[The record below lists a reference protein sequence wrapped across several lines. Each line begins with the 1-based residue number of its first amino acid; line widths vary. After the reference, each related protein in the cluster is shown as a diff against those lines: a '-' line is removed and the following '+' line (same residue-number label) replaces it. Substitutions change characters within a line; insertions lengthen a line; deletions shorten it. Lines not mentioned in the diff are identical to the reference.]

1 MKRILIVLLVLF
13 SFSTIQAQTYKNAAA
28 EAFKTEIS
36 KDTVQLVDVRT
47 PGEYTQG
54 HIKGAVNINLKQAE
68 FLAQVEKTIDKKKT
82 VYVYCRSGGRSA
94 YASKMLSQ
102 AGFTVVNLS
111 GGILGWQR
119 AQYPIEK

>member
-1 MKRILIVLLVLF
+1 MKRILIVLLAVF
-13 SFSTIQAQTYKNAAA
+13 SFLTVQAQTYKNATA
-28 EAFKTEIS
+28 EAFKAEIS

-47 PGEYTQG
+47 PGEYDQG
-54 HIKGAVNINLKQAE
+54 HIEGAVNINLKQAA
-68 FLAQVEKTIDKKKT
+68 FVAAFEKIIDKKKT

-94 YASKMLSQ
+94 YASKVLSQ